1 MPQKKFAHKDKIEV
15 IYKLFILDSHAPLK
29 TTKSAIE
36 ELALSKGIELKKAEV
51 MYENV
56 AIMARTEGLSY
67 NLDKIQA
74 TSTNDAHRLLKW
86 AYENNKGKELTEKLF
101 EGYFTLGL
109 NIADHET
116 LINIIKKLALNIDQA
131 KEILAINSYEQAV
144 QLDLK
149 EAYDL
154 GITSVPTFVI
164 DRKYGISGAQKEGY
178 FLEMIKAAYD
188 ELYPKN
194 LKMVK
199 EDLSCTA
206 DGYK

>member
-1 MPQKKFAHKDKIEV
+1 MNGQTLHAHFVILGKTRFENASKKFAHKDKIEV

-36 ELALSKGIELKKAEV
+36 ELALSKGIEIKKAEV

-131 KEILAINSYEQAV
+131 KRNISHQ
-144 QLDLK
+144 QL
-149 EAYDL
+149 
-154 GITSVPTFVI
+154 
-164 DRKYGISGAQKEGY
+164 
-178 FLEMIKAAYD
+178 
-188 ELYPKN
+188 
-194 LKMVK
+194 
-199 EDLSCTA
+199 
-206 DGYK
+206 

>member
-109 NIADHET
+109 NIADH
-116 LINIIKKLALNIDQA
+116 
-131 KEILAINSYEQAV
+131 
-144 QLDLK
+144 
-149 EAYDL
+149 
-154 GITSVPTFVI
+154 
-164 DRKYGISGAQKEGY
+164 
-178 FLEMIKAAYD
+178 
-188 ELYPKN
+188 
-194 LKMVK
+194 
-199 EDLSCTA
+199 
-206 DGYK
+206 

>member
-1 MPQKKFAHKDKIEV
+1 
-15 IYKLFILDSHAPLK
+15 
-29 TTKSAIE
+29 
-36 ELALSKGIELKKAEV
+36 

-74 TSTNDAHRLLKW
+74 TSINDAHRLLKW

-131 KEILAINSYEQAV
+131 KEILATNSYEQAV

-178 FLEMIKAAYD
+178 F
-188 ELYPKN
+188 
-194 LKMVK
+194 
-199 EDLSCTA
+199 
-206 DGYK
+206 